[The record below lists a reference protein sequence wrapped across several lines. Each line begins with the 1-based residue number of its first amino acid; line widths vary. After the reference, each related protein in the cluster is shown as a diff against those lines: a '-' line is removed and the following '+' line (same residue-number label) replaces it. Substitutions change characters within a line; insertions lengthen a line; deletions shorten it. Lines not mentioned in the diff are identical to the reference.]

1 MEKIERIKEL
11 VETLNR
17 ASDAYYVND
26 NPIMPDKKYDEL
38 YDELEKLEK
47 ETGYILTSS
56 VTQKVQG
63 KVLEG
68 FQKVTHSKPMLS
80 AAKTKD
86 IKEIKKFIGNND
98 FYCSYKLD
106 GLTLVVVYDGGKFK
120 QAITRGTGLIGED
133 VTEQAKMITNLPM
146 HIPYDGYLELRGE
159 CVVSWDNFH
168 KINEKL
174 EDPYSHPRN
183 LAAGGLRNL
192 DTNITKER
200 KCGETGFQQKGQQ
213 VQRP

>member
-11 VETLNR
+11 VEILNR

-38 YDELEKLEK
+38 YDELEILEK

-86 IKEIKKFIGNND
+86 IKEIEKFVGSNN

-106 GLTLVVVYDGGKFK
+106 GLTLVTIYEGGEFK
-120 QAITRGTGLIGED
+120 KAITRGTGLIGED

-146 HIPYDGYLELRGE
+146 HIPYDDYLELA
-159 CVVSWDNFH
+159 C
-168 KINEKL
+168 
-174 EDPYSHPRN
+174 HPQRKQC
-183 LAAGGLRNL
+183 GGYQYGR
-192 DTNITKER
+192 ER
-200 KCGETGFQQKGQQ
+200 VCGA
-213 VQRP
+213 